1 MANRVGQRI
10 GNYQLIHLLGEGG
23 FADVY
28 LGEHIHLNTLA
39 AIKLLRAQIVEEEAE
54 NFRTEART
62 IAHLVHPNIVRVLD
76 FGVDGNTPFLVMEY
90 APNGTLRVRHP
101 RGVPIAL
108 DVVVSYVQQVA
119 AALQYAHDQKLIH
132 RDIKPENM
140 LLGRNNEV
148 LLSDFGIAVV
158 TQSARAQSMQNQQSW
173 DPAGTAAY
181 MAPEQIQGKTVPAS
195 DQYGL
200 AIVVYEWL
208 TGRAP
213 FNGTYMEVVSQQV
226 STTPPSLREKDPAI
240 SPDVE
245 YVVMTALAKDPLR
258 RFGRIQAFAKALEQ
272 AAQSTTKAL
281 SREGIQVF
289 FSYARRDQNLR
300 DQLENH
306 LSNLKYRGLITTWHA
321 REISAG
327 EETIQQIDIHLNT
340 AHIVLLLIS
349 ANFLASEYCY
359 SREMMRALQRHERGE
374 AHVIPVLL
382 RPVLFTDTPFAKLQ
396 PLPTNRKPVVNWRN
410 RDSAFV
416 DIAVGIERVVQERL
430 ILASPTALTVINAGP
445 PAQSLSSPPP
455 QQYGYGQPQYSVPP
469 FANFYGQPPHPPL
482 GVPSRSRRG
491 LILVA
496 LSLLGLLS
504 VGVLLVQHP
513 NLIPFVGVIVGSLI
527 LLAGIL
533 LAIRVLVKRAQS
545 RAARRRE
552 QEQAQRQQLEAARR
566 REQQR
571 EQQRQEE
578 RRREQEETRRRELE
592 EARRREQEQAYY
604 KKALAAY
611 EEALHQNNVDATA
624 YRGKGN
630 ALVGLERYDEA
641 LTAFEQALVLT
652 PLPSTYVSIG
662 NVLTTLGRCDEAV
675 AAYEQALAL
684 DASYTSAYAG
694 MSKALLQ
701 LGRTQEAEQSHEQA
715 NQLGDDD

>member
-1 MANRVGQRI
+1 MPLRKRVP
-10 GNYQLIHLLGEGG
+10 
-23 FADVY
+23 
-28 LGEHIHLNTLA
+28 
-39 AIKLLRAQIVEEEAE
+39 AIPSDVEE
-54 NFRTEART
+54 
-62 IAHLVHPNIVRVLD
+62 VVL
-76 FGVDGNTPFLVMEY
+76 T
-90 APNGTLRVRHP
+90 
-101 RGVPIAL
+101 AL
-108 DVVVSYVQQVA
+108 S
-119 AALQYAHDQKLIH
+119 
-132 RDIKPENM
+132 
-140 LLGRNNEV
+140 
-148 LLSDFGIAVV
+148 
-158 TQSARAQSMQNQQSW
+158 
-173 DPAGTAAY
+173 
-181 MAPEQIQGKTVPAS
+181 
-195 DQYGL
+195 
-200 AIVVYEWL
+200 
-208 TGRAP
+208 
-213 FNGTYMEVVSQQV
+213 
-226 STTPPSLREKDPAI
+226 KDP
-240 SPDVE
+240 E
-245 YVVMTALAKDPLR
+245 R
-258 RFGRIQAFAKALEQ
+258 RFGSVRAFAVALEQ
-272 AAQSTTKAL
+272 ASQSTTIAL

-321 REISAG
+321 REIRAG

-359 SREMMRALQRHERGE
+359 SREMMWALQRHERGE

-430 ILASPTALTVINAGP
+430 VLASPTAPTVIKALAP
-445 PAQSLSSPPP
+445 FLPSPPP
-455 QQYGYGQPQYSVPP
+455 QLHEPTAQPSYPQFYQQSPNQQLPYGQPQYNVPP
-469 FANFYGQPPHPPL
+469 FPNVGQPPPPPQR
-482 GVPSRSRRG
+482 VPSKSRRG

-533 LAIRVLVKRAQS
+533 LAIRALVKRAQS
-545 RAARRRE
+545 RVARRRE
-552 QEQAQRQQLEAARR
+552 REQAQRRQLEEREREQAQRRQLEEARR
-566 REQQR
+566 REQQRR

-578 RRREQEETRRRELE
+578 RRREQEETLRRELE
-592 EARRREQEQAYY
+592 AARRPEQERAYY
-604 KKALAAY
+604 EKALAAY

-652 PLPSTYVSIG
+652 PLPSTYVSVG
-662 NVLTTLGRCDEAV
+662 NVLTTLGCCDEAV

-684 DASYTSAYAG
+684 DASYVSAYAG

-701 LGRTQEAEQSHEQA
+701 LGRTQEAEQAHERA
-715 NQLGDDD
+715 KQLSDDD